1 MKLSELSPAVGS
13 TKAPKR
19 VGRGHGSGTGK
30 TSLPYAVGKF
40 LQNDAIITSIQPS
53 WRDRSE
59 LFGYFNEFT
68 KRYNETE
75 LLRAM
80 YEATYNENIYLT
92 ILYEMNIARVE
103 YYFAEMLSILEM
115 PNRDEWVI
123 EVVASP
129 WETDPKRIV
138 HGKLKIPA
146 NTWYIG
152 TINNDD
158 STFAV
163 ADKVYDRAITLD
175 FDSYNDPFEVSE
187 EVGEIHLSGSGL
199 RALYED
205 ALKNSD
211 NKLDEEDL
219 GDEFFSLNKIF
230 DFVYTT
236 FDLAVGNRI
245 INQIKTI
252 VPVFMACGGSKEDA
266 LDLMLSRKLFAKLE
280 GRFEEYVK
288 PALKDCVNLLNRVYG
303 KGVMKRCEK
312 VINKIS
318 RSL

>member
-1 MKLSELSPAVGS
+1 M
-13 TKAPKR
+13 
-19 VGRGHGSGTGK
+19 
-30 TSLPYAVGKF
+30 
-40 LQNDAIITSIQPS
+40 
-53 WRDRSE
+53 
-59 LFGYFNEFT
+59 
-68 KRYNETE
+68 
-75 LLRAM
+75 
-80 YEATYNENIYLT
+80 
-92 ILYEMNIARVE
+92 
-103 YYFAEMLSILEM
+103 
-115 PNRDEWVI
+115 
-123 EVVASP
+123 
-129 WETDPKRIV
+129 
-138 HGKLKIPA
+138 
-146 NTWYIG
+146 
-152 TINNDD
+152 
-158 STFAV
+158 
-163 ADKVYDRAITLD
+163 D

-199 RALYED
+199 RALYEE

-219 GDEFFSLNKIF
+219 AKLNKIF